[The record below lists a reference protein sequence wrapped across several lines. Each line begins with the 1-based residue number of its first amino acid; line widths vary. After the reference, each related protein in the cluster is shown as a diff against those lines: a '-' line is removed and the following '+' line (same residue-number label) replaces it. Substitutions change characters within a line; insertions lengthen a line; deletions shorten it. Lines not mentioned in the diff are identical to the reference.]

1 MDMVHPIFGLL
12 ELDDL
17 DRPAAIQPIR
27 FAGREKEIKISF
39 EDGEIPEAYSLTYA
53 ALTEKLDSIAP
64 DILRAI
70 LNYQHEHYHDSGH
83 TEEFLYFETAAD
95 VSAHTELFE
104 ISLRSGLSGSGL
116 RGETADHEKP
126 GRYAV
131 LLFSAEWVGDDYGVL
146 SVALANEQVVCVT
159 DQAITE

>member
-1 MDMVHPIFGLL
+1 MGMVHPIFGLL

-27 FAGREKEIKISF
+27 FAGREREIKISF
-39 EDGEIPEAYSLTYA
+39 EDEEIPETYSRTYA

-83 TEEFLYFETAAD
+83 TEDFPYFETAAD
-95 VSAHTELFE
+95 VLAHTELFE
-104 ISLRSGLSGSGL
+104 ISLRSGPSTAGL
-116 RGETADHEKP
+116 RGETADHGEP

-146 SVALANEQVVCVT
+146 YYSSIKT
-159 DQAITE
+159 R